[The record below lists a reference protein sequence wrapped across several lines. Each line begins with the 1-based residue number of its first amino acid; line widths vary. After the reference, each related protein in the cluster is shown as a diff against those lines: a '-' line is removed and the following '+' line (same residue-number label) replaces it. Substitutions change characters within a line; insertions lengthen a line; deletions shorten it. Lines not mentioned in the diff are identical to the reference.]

1 MHARRMYR
9 GNTCLLYRLFVKRKS
24 KDGVAVKNVNCH
36 VTRKTLL
43 LLNGWFLINGSIK
56 QPRTRKIYLMKD
68 DVKKYLP
75 THKL

>member
-36 VTRKTLL
+36 VSRKTLL
-43 LLNGWFLINGSIK
+43 LLNGWFLINGSIATTDPK
-56 QPRTRKIYLMKD
+56 NIFDER
-68 DVKKYLP
+68 
-75 THKL
+75 